1 MKKQADIGLLILR
14 VSLGV
19 LMLLHG
25 IAKVTK
31 GVGGI
36 ETTLVEAGLPGIFAY
51 GVYIG
56 EIIAPLLM
64 IAGYRTRIAA
74 VFFICT
80 MLVAIFIANPEK
92 VTMLT
97 RTGGWAVELQA
108 LFLFGALAL
117 FFTGGG
123 KLALSTKNNWD

>member
-1 MKKQADIGLLILR
+1 MGLLILR

-25 IAKVTK
+25 IAKLVK

-36 ETTLVEAGLPGIFAY
+36 ESMLRQAGLPGFLAY
-51 GVYIG
+51 GVYLG
-56 EIIAPLLM
+56 EILAPALL
-64 IAGYRTRIAA
+64 IIGFRTRVAA
-74 VFFICT
+74 LLFICT

-92 VTMLT
+92 VTMLLN
-97 RTGGWAVELQA
+97 TGGWAVELQA
-108 LFLFGALAL
+108 LFLFGALTL

-123 KLALSTKNNWD
+123 KLSISSKNKWD

>member
-1 MKKQADIGLLILR
+1 MGLLILR

-25 IAKVTK
+25 IAKLVK

-36 ETTLVEAGLPGIFAY
+36 ESMLEQAGLPGFLAY
-51 GVYIG
+51 GVYLG
-56 EIIAPLLM
+56 EILAPALL
-64 IAGYRTRIAA
+64 IIGFRTRVAA
-74 VFFICT
+74 LLFICT

-92 VTMLT
+92 VTMLLN
-97 RTGGWAVELQA
+97 TGGWAVELQA
-108 LFLFGALAL
+108 LFLFGALTL

-123 KLALSTKNNWD
+123 KLSISSKNKWD

>member
-1 MKKQADIGLLILR
+1 MNKPNLGLLILR

-25 IAKVTK
+25 IAKLVK

-36 ETTLVEAGLPGIFAY
+36 ESMLRQAGLPGFLAY
-51 GVYIG
+51 GVYLG
-56 EIIAPLLM
+56 EILAPALL
-64 IAGYRTRIAA
+64 IIGFRTRVAA
-74 VFFICT
+74 LLFICT

-92 VTMLT
+92 VTMLLN
-97 RTGGWAVELQA
+97 TGGWAVELQA
-108 LFLFGALAL
+108 LFLFGALTL

-123 KLALSTKNNWD
+123 KLSISSKNKWD

>member
-1 MKKQADIGLLILR
+1 MGLLILR

-25 IAKVTK
+25 IAKLVK

-36 ETTLVEAGLPGIFAY
+36 ESMLEQAGLPGFLAY
-51 GVYIG
+51 GVYLG
-56 EIIAPLLM
+56 EILAPALL
-64 IAGYRTRIAA
+64 IIGFRTRVAA
-74 VFFICT
+74 LLFICT

-92 VTMLT
+92 VAMLLN
-97 RTGGWAVELQA
+97 TGGWAVELQA
-108 LFLFGALAL
+108 LFLFGALTL

-123 KLALSTKNNWD
+123 KLSISSKNKWD

>member
-1 MKKQADIGLLILR
+1 MGLLILR

-25 IAKVTK
+25 IAKLLK

-36 ETTLVEAGLPGIFAY
+36 ESMLEQAGLPGFLAY
-51 GVYIG
+51 GVYLG
-56 EIIAPLLM
+56 EILAPALL
-64 IAGYRTRIAA
+64 IIGFRTRVAA
-74 VFFICT
+74 LLFICT

-92 VTMLT
+92 VAMLLN
-97 RTGGWAVELQA
+97 TGGWAVELQA
-108 LFLFGALAL
+108 LFLFGALTL

-123 KLALSTKNNWD
+123 KLSISSKNKWD